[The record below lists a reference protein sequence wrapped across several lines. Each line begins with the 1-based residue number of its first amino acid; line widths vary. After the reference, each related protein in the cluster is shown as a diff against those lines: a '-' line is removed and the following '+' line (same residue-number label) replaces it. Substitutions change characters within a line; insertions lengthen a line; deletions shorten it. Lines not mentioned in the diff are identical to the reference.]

1 VCKALTLHHF
11 ECLFLL
17 IDRQAR
23 QQKVYVVMSLPN
35 LSYTHRIYIYI
46 YIILYMVLANPS
58 LIHVGMHTFPQPLTY
73 ARFFVCRQFAQS
85 TSHSVSYL
93 PQSTSQS
100 TSHSASYLLQSTS
113 LTCFSPRL
121 LLASVHVSYLLQST
135 SLTCFS
141 PRLLLASVHVYYLPQ
156 STSLS
161 VSLACCCAGIIGWSG
176 RYSFGRHDGQADRDA
191 RAGELKSDKRPS
203 HV

>member
-1 VCKALTLHHF
+1 
-11 ECLFLL
+11 
-17 IDRQAR
+17 
-23 QQKVYVVMSLPN
+23 
-35 LSYTHRIYIYI
+35 
-46 YIILYMVLANPS
+46 MVLANPS

-121 LLASVHVSYLLQST
+121 LLASVHVS
-135 SLTCFS
+135 
-141 PRLLLASVHVYYLPQ
+141 
-156 STSLS
+156 
-161 VSLACCCAGIIGWSG
+161 
-176 RYSFGRHDGQADRDA
+176 
-191 RAGELKSDKRPS
+191 
-203 HV
+203 